1 MLKLCG
7 FPISNYHN
15 KLKLALLEKNIPYT
29 EEVIMPSQEESFLA
43 RSPMGKIPFLVT
55 DEGNI
60 SESQA
65 ILEFLEDKFPQN
77 SLYPSD
83 AYAKA
88 KCREIIQHLELNVE
102 LVARRLYPEAFFGQ
116 PVSTETKTEVREK
129 VEKSLKGLARIVEFS
144 PYAAGESF
152 SAADCTMWPSLG
164 VMSMALTKIYD
175 QDIVSALP
183 GLDKYMQVMEAR
195 SSVQKVALDRD
206 KAMQEFL
213 AES

>member
-15 KLKLALLEKNIPYT
+15 KIKLALLEKNIPYT

-43 RSPMGKIPFLVT
+43 RSPMGKIPVLVT
-55 DEGNI
+55 DDGNI

-65 ILEFLEDKFPQN
+65 ILEYLEDKFPQN
-77 SLYPSD
+77 SLYPPD
-83 AYAKA
+83 PFARA

-116 PVSTETKTEVREK
+116 PVSTETKNEVREK
-129 VEKSLKGLARIVEFS
+129 IEKSLTGLARIVEFS
-144 PYAAGESF
+144 PYAAGECF
-152 SAADCTMWPSLG
+152 SAVDCTMWPSVG
-164 VMSMALTKIYD
+164 VMSMALNKIYD
-175 QDIVSALP
+175 QDIVSTLP
-183 GLDKYMQVMEAR
+183 GLDKYMEVMEAR

-206 KAMQEFL
+206 KAMQEFF